1 MAEAAGGA
9 DDASAGVPL
18 HLLRLVSQGLP
29 VGAFSYSRGLE
40 GAVHAG
46 WIKDEAGARDWIL
59 GILQS
64 SFARFDGAL
73 FWRMCLALHAGDHDA
88 LLGLD
93 AWLAAGR
100 ESAEFQREDRRLGA
114 ALVALLRGLNVEAAR
129 TMPDEMSFAGAFA
142 IAAHHWHVPPHQALE
157 GLLWTYAEGQVA
169 AATRLVPL
177 GQTAAQRIL
186 IAAAEVIPA
195 VAAVSRTLGNDEIG
209 NVASSLAMVSAWHEV
224 QYSRLFQS

>member
-1 MAEAAGGA
+1 M
-9 DDASAGVPL
+9 DLTLASAADPVLAGFDDIIDVRAPAEYAED
-18 HLLRLVSQGLP
+18 HLPGAINLP
-29 VGAFSYSRGLE
+29 VLSDAER
-40 GAVHAG
+40 
-46 WIKDEAGARDWIL
+46 ARVGTIYKQVSPFD
-59 GILQS
+59 
-64 SFARFDGAL
+64 ARK
-73 FWRMCLALHAGDHDA
+73 
-88 LLGLD
+88 
-93 AWLAAGR
+93 
-100 ESAEFQREDRRLGA
+100 LGA